1 MDLDAADILDDY
13 PRISTNEVPAIR
25 GFGIRENQRMGIG
38 CADDSGYVPAGSRW
52 RDTTD
57 QRRREEHGLQGTHGV
72 GMDFWHC
79 IHICH
84 RIGAAT
90 GAVVLG
96 AMGVDFHLD
105 DKR

>member
-1 MDLDAADILDDY
+1 
-13 PRISTNEVPAIR
+13 
-25 GFGIRENQRMGIG
+25 
-38 CADDSGYVPAGSRW
+38 
-52 RDTTD
+52 
-57 QRRREEHGLQGTHGV
+57 
-72 GMDFWHC
+72 MDFWHC

>member
-1 MDLDAADILDDY
+1 MDLDAADLLDDY

-38 CADDSGYVPAGSRW
+38 CADDSGYVLAGSRW

-57 QRRREEHGLQGTHGV
+57 QRRREEHGLQGSHGV
-72 GMDFWHC
+72 GMDFWHR
-79 IHICH
+79 IHIRH

-90 GAVVLG
+90 CTVVLG
-96 AMGVDFHLD
+96 ALGVDFHLD

>member
-1 MDLDAADILDDY
+1 
-13 PRISTNEVPAIR
+13 
-25 GFGIRENQRMGIG
+25 MGIVF
-38 CADDSGYVPAGSRW
+38 ADDGGYVLAGSRW

-72 GMDFWHC
+72 CMDFWHC

-84 RIGAAT
+84 RIRAST

-96 AMGVDFHLD
+96 TLGVDFHLD